1 MYQEQHIIIRIL
13 THIFDFILL
22 NILWL
27 LTSIPIV
34 TLGAATAALYSV
46 MMSVVEKKEGYIIKD
61 YWKAFCRNF
70 KQSTVVWILLL
81 FLGACLW
88 FDLTLIGVVPG
99 LFRQIGTVVLGA
111 VLIFYFM
118 ECIFVFPLIAKFEN
132 STGNMIKNAL
142 LIPVS
147 RLPYA
152 LMILFMTGTAII
164 VTFLNQ
170 RTIMIGAVIW
180 SAIGVSVLSYANSL
194 LLVKMLAP
202 FMLEEN
208 WLFFSWVL

>member
-34 TLGAATAALYSV
+34 TLGTATAALYSV

-142 LIPVS
+142 LIP
-147 RLPYA
+147 YA
-152 LMILFMTGTAII
+152 LMILFMTGAAII

-208 WLFFSWVL
+208 

>member
-34 TLGAATAALYSV
+34 TLGTATAALYSV
-46 MMSVVEKKEGYIIKD
+46 MMSGVEKKEGYIIKD

-152 LMILFMTGTAII
+152 LMILFMTGAAII

-208 WLFFSWVL
+208 

>member
-88 FDLTLIGVVPG
+88 FDLTFIGVVPG

-152 LMILFMTGTAII
+152 LMILFMTGAAII

-202 FMLEEN
+202 FTLEEN
-208 WLFFSWVL
+208 

>member
-34 TLGAATAALYSV
+34 TLGTATAALYSV

-99 LFRQIGTVVLGA
+99 LFRQIGTIVLGA

-152 LMILFMTGTAII
+152 LMILFMTGAAII

-208 WLFFSWVL
+208 

>member
-34 TLGAATAALYSV
+34 TLGAATVALYSV

-152 LMILFMTGTAII
+152 LMILFMTGAAII

-180 SAIGVSVLSYANSL
+180 SAIGVSILSYANSL

-208 WLFFSWVL
+208 

>member
-1 MYQEQHIIIRIL
+1 MYQEQHIIIQIL

-27 LTSIPIV
+27 LTSIPVV

-46 MMSVVEKKEGYIIKD
+46 MMSVAEKKEGYIIKD

-88 FDLTLIGVVPG
+88 FDLTFIGVVPG

-152 LMILFMTGTAII
+152 LMILFMTGAAII

-170 RTIMIGAVIW
+170 MTIMIGAVIW

-202 FMLEEN
+202 FTLEEN
-208 WLFFSWVL
+208 

>member
-152 LMILFMTGTAII
+152 LMILFMTGAAII

-202 FMLEEN
+202 FTLEEN
-208 WLFFSWVL
+208 

>member
-1 MYQEQHIIIRIL
+1 MYQEHIIIRIL
-13 THIFDFILL
+13 TRIFDLILL

-27 LTSIPIV
+27 LTSIPVV

-46 MMSVVEKKEGYIIKD
+46 LLSAAEKKEGYIVRD
-61 YWKAFCRNF
+61 YWKAFRRNF
-70 KQSTVVWILLL
+70 KQSTIVWLFLL
-81 FLGACLW
+81 FLGVCLW
-88 FDLTLIGVVPG
+88 FDLMLVYTLPG
-99 LFRQIGTVVLGA
+99 ILRQIGAVILGA
-111 VLIFYFM
+111 VFIFYLM

-152 LMILFMTGTAII
+152 LMILFMTGAAII

-208 WLFFSWVL
+208 

>member
-34 TLGAATAALYSV
+34 TLGTATAALYSV

-152 LMILFMTGTAII
+152 LMILFMTGAAII

-170 RTIMIGAVIW
+170 MTIMIGAVIW

-202 FMLEEN
+202 FTLEEN
-208 WLFFSWVL
+208 

>member
-1 MYQEQHIIIRIL
+1 
-13 THIFDFILL
+13 
-22 NILWL
+22 
-27 LTSIPIV
+27 
-34 TLGAATAALYSV
+34 
-46 MMSVVEKKEGYIIKD
+46 
-61 YWKAFCRNF
+61 
-70 KQSTVVWILLL
+70 
-81 FLGACLW
+81 
-88 FDLTLIGVVPG
+88 
-99 LFRQIGTVVLGA
+99 
-111 VLIFYFM
+111 
-118 ECIFVFPLIAKFEN
+118 
-132 STGNMIKNAL
+132 MIKNAL

-152 LMILFMTGTAII
+152 LMILFMTGAAII

-208 WLFFSWVL
+208 

>member
-152 LMILFMTGTAII
+152 LMILFMTGAAII

-208 WLFFSWVL
+208 

>member
-34 TLGAATAALYSV
+34 TLGTATAALYSV

-88 FDLTLIGVVPG
+88 FDLTFIGVVPG

-152 LMILFMTGTAII
+152 LMILFMTGAAIM

-170 RTIMIGAVIW
+170 MTIMIGAVIW

-208 WLFFSWVL
+208 

>member
-152 LMILFMTGTAII
+152 LMILFMTGAAII

-180 SAIGVSVLSYANSL
+180 SAIGASVLSYANSL

-208 WLFFSWVL
+208 

>member
-34 TLGAATAALYSV
+34 TLGTATAALYSV

-132 STGNMIKNAL
+132 STGNMI
-142 LIPVS
+142 PVS

-152 LMILFMTGTAII
+152 LMILFMTGAAII

-208 WLFFSWVL
+208 

>member
-34 TLGAATAALYSV
+34 TLGTATAALYSV

-152 LMILFMTGTAII
+152 LMILFMTGAAII

-202 FMLEEN
+202 FMLED
-208 WLFFSWVL
+208 LSFRKLQ

>member
-1 MYQEQHIIIRIL
+1 MYQEQHIIIRTL

-34 TLGAATAALYSV
+34 TLGTATAALYSV

-152 LMILFMTGTAII
+152 LMILFMTGAAII

-208 WLFFSWVL
+208 

>member
-1 MYQEQHIIIRIL
+1 MYKEQHIIIRIL

-152 LMILFMTGTAII
+152 LMILFMTGAAII

-208 WLFFSWVL
+208 

>member
-152 LMILFMTGTAII
+152 LMILFMTGAAIM

-170 RTIMIGAVIW
+170 MTIMIGAVIW

-208 WLFFSWVL
+208 

>member
-22 NILWL
+22 DILWL

-152 LMILFMTGTAII
+152 LMILFMTGAAII

-170 RTIMIGAVIW
+170 MTIMIGAVIW

-202 FMLEEN
+202 FTLEEN
-208 WLFFSWVL
+208 

>member
-88 FDLTLIGVVPG
+88 FDLTFIGVVPG

-152 LMILFMTGTAII
+152 LMILFMTGAAIM

-170 RTIMIGAVIW
+170 MTIMIGAVIW

-208 WLFFSWVL
+208 

>member
-34 TLGAATAALYSV
+34 TLGTATAALYSV

-152 LMILFMTGTAII
+152 LMILFMTGAAII

-208 WLFFSWVL
+208 

>member
-46 MMSVVEKKEGYIIKD
+46 MISVVEKKEGYIIKD

-152 LMILFMTGTAII
+152 LMILFMTGAAII

-170 RTIMIGAVIW
+170 RTIMIGAGIW

-208 WLFFSWVL
+208 

>member
-88 FDLTLIGVVPG
+88 FDLTFIGVVPG

-152 LMILFMTGTAII
+152 LMILFMTGAAIM

-170 RTIMIGAVIW
+170 MTIMIGAVIW

-202 FMLEEN
+202 FTLEEN
-208 WLFFSWVL
+208 

>member
-34 TLGAATAALYSV
+34 TLGTATAALYSV

-152 LMILFMTGTAII
+152 LMILFMTGAAII
-164 VTFLNQ
+164 VTFLKQ

-208 WLFFSWVL
+208 

>member
-46 MMSVVEKKEGYIIKD
+46 MMSIAEKKEGYIIKD

-88 FDLTLIGVVPG
+88 FDLTFIGVVPG

-118 ECIFVFPLIAKFEN
+118 EYIFVFPLIAKFEN

-152 LMILFMTGTAII
+152 LMILFMTGAAIM

-170 RTIMIGAVIW
+170 MTIMIGAVIW

-202 FMLEEN
+202 FTLEEN
-208 WLFFSWVL
+208 

>member
-34 TLGAATAALYSV
+34 TLGTATAALYSV

-70 KQSTVVWILLL
+70 KQSTVVWILLP

-152 LMILFMTGTAII
+152 LMILFMTGAAII

-208 WLFFSWVL
+208 

>member
-34 TLGAATAALYSV
+34 TLGTATAALYSV

-152 LMILFMTGTAII
+152 LMILFMTGAAII

-202 FMLEEN
+202 FMLEDN
-208 WLFFSWVL
+208 

>member
-34 TLGAATAALYSV
+34 TLGTATAALYSV

-152 LMILFMTGTAII
+152 LMILFMTGAAII

-170 RTIMIGAVIW
+170 MTIMIGAVIW

-208 WLFFSWVL
+208 

>member
-46 MMSVVEKKEGYIIKD
+46 LMSVVEKKEGYIIKD

-152 LMILFMTGTAII
+152 LMILFMTGAAII

-208 WLFFSWVL
+208 

>member
-70 KQSTVVWILLL
+70 KQSTVVWILYCSLEHAFGSILRLLVWSPVYSGRLGQL
-81 FLGACLW
+81 FLEQYLSSILW
-88 FDLTLIGVVPG
+88 NVSLY
-99 LFRQIGTVVLGA
+99 FR
-111 VLIFYFM
+111 
-118 ECIFVFPLIAKFEN
+118 
-132 STGNMIKNAL
+132 
-142 LIPVS
+142 
-147 RLPYA
+147 
-152 LMILFMTGTAII
+152 
-164 VTFLNQ
+164 
-170 RTIMIGAVIW
+170 
-180 SAIGVSVLSYANSL
+180 
-194 LLVKMLAP
+194 
-202 FMLEEN
+202 
-208 WLFFSWVL
+208 

>member
-46 MMSVVEKKEGYIIKD
+46 MMSIAEKKEGYIIKD

-88 FDLTLIGVVPG
+88 FDLTFIGVVPG

-152 LMILFMTGTAII
+152 LMILFMTGAAIM
-164 VTFLNQ
+164 VTFLNPM
-170 RTIMIGAVIW
+170 TIMIGAVIW

-202 FMLEEN
+202 FTLEEN
-208 WLFFSWVL
+208 

>member
-22 NILWL
+22 SILWL

-152 LMILFMTGTAII
+152 LMILFMTGAAII

-208 WLFFSWVL
+208 